1 MLVAQ
6 NSLGPVCPVPLTV
19 RGSIDAAN
27 LVFSLDGDHRVRVAG
42 GGDETRVTRAL
53 TEEDMDA
60 VVFVRNDGAREFG
73 DDRAGLTTRL
83 FSLVTVVELAE
94 LGGKAYMDFEV
105 NDGAVQ
111 LIDGYPVDRDAQA
124 REKWVIPHALRE
136 SWTTRDGAP
145 LTVRG
150 LVALVMAQFRI
161 KERRGDVRTRFSRYS
176 DKAFLSPRDGRQLA
190 ERVAQSGPTFSL
202 ESSGGLIE
210 GMFCGPTYLIV

>member
-1 MLVAQ
+1 M
-6 NSLGPVCPVPLTV
+6 
-19 RGSIDAAN
+19 
-27 LVFSLDGDHRVRVAG
+27 
-42 GGDETRVTRAL
+42 
-53 TEEDMDA
+53 
-60 VVFVRNDGAREFG
+60 
-73 DDRAGLTTRL
+73 
-83 FSLVTVVELAE
+83 TVVELAE

-150 LVALVMAQFRI
+150 LVALVMARFRI

-176 DKAFLSPRDGRQLA
+176 DGAYLSPRDGRQLA

>member
-1 MLVAQ
+1 MAQ
-6 NSLGPVCPVPLTV
+6 RCPRTPRATA
-19 RGSIDAAN
+19 RTH
-27 LVFSLDGDHRVRVAG
+27 LDGDHRVRVAD
-42 GGDETRVTRAL
+42 DEQLLL
-53 TEEDMDA
+53 TEADMDA

-83 FSLVTVVELAE
+83 FSLVTIVELAE
-94 LGGKAYMDFEV
+94 CQGKAGGYNGVEV
-105 NDGAVQ
+105 NDGTVQ
-111 LIDGYPVDRDAQA
+111 LLDGFPVDPDVPI
-124 REKWVIPHALRE
+124 REKWIIPHAIRE
-136 SWTTRDGAP
+136 SWTTCDGSP

-150 LVALVMAQFRI
+150 LVALVMARFRV
-161 KERRGDVRTRFSRYS
+161 KDPAWPGGVESHFMRYC

>member
-1 MLVAQ
+1 MSLNQRQDTRPGPRDTSKLVI
-6 NSLGPVCPVPLTV
+6 G
-19 RGSIDAAN
+19 I
-27 LVFSLDGDHRVRVAG
+27 
-42 GGDETRVTRAL
+42 
-53 TEEDMDA
+53 
-60 VVFVRNDGAREFG
+60 FG
-73 DDRAGLTTRL
+73 YDRAGLTTRL

-136 SWTTRDGAP
+136 SWTTRDG
-145 LTVRG
+145 
-150 LVALVMAQFRI
+150 
-161 KERRGDVRTRFSRYS
+161 
-176 DKAFLSPRDGRQLA
+176 RQLA

>member
-1 MLVAQ
+1 MWGFA
-6 NSLGPVCPVPLTV
+6 TV
-19 RGSIDAAN
+19 VYERHKARVSVESSRREKEESARRAETSAADAR
-27 LVFSLDGDHRVRVAG
+27 L
-42 GGDETRVTRAL
+42 
-53 TEEDMDA
+53 
-60 VVFVRNDGAREFG
+60 AREAA
-73 DDRAGLTTRL
+73 DER
-83 FSLVTVVELAE
+83 VKLA
-94 LGGKAYMDFEV
+94 EV

-150 LVALVMAQFRI
+150 LVALVMARFRI

-176 DKAFLSPRDGRQLA
+176 DGAHLSPREGRQLA